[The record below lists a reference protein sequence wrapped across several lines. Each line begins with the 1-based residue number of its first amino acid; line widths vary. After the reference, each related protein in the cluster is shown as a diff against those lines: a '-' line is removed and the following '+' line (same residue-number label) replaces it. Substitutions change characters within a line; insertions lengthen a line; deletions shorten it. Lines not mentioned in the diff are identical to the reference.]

1 MGGII
6 LLLFFEPFYLRWK
19 TEVGGFI
26 FDLYK
31 NITAKIAIN
40 SENQDLFKAYEIL
53 KTCLIFYDPN
63 NKYNFFFFIKF
74 RTER

>member
-1 MGGII
+1 M
-6 LLLFFEPFYLRWK
+6 
-19 TEVGGFI
+19 VGAFI

-53 KTCLIFYDPN
+53 KTCLIFYDQN
-63 NKYNFFFFIKF
+63 NKYNFFFY
-74 RTER
+74 